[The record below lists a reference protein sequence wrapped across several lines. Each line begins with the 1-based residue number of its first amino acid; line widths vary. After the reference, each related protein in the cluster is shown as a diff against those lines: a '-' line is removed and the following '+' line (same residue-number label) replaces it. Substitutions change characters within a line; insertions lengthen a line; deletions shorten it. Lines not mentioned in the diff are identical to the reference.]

1 MAGGGEELKLLGMWA
16 SPFALRAKLALS
28 FKGLSYDYVEEDFKN
43 KSDVLL
49 SSNPVHK
56 KVPVLIHKGNPI
68 CESQVIVQYIDEVFP
83 DAGVTLLPADPHDRA
98 VARFWAAYI
107 DEKLFSAWILVFR
120 SKTEEEKAEA
130 VKQTFAV
137 VEKLEGALSE
147 CSKGKPF
154 FGGDTVGYVDVVL
167 GGFVAWV
174 HAIEEVFGLN
184 QFDAA
189 KTPLL
194 AAWLERF
201 DELDAVKE
209 VMPDIGRLVELA
221 KMRQAQAA
229 GAAAAAAER
238 WIAMAGGGDDL
249 KMLGVYVSPF
259 PLRVKLALS
268 FKGLSF
274 EYVEEDLHNKSDLL
288 VSSNPVHKRT
298 PVLIHNGKPISE
310 SMVIVQY
317 LDEAFPGADA
327 ALLPSDPLDR
337 AVARFWASYIDDKL
351 FSAWKMVFK
360 GKTEEEKAEGRKQT
374 FAVAETLEGALRE
387 CSKGKPFFGGDAVGY
402 VDVAL
407 GGFVP
412 WVHAMEEL
420 FGLKQFDAAKTPLL
434 AAWLERVGELEAYKA
449 VMPDA
454 GMMIEFKKK
463 QAQEAAAAAAAAAA
477 AEA

>member
-1 MAGGGEELKLLGMWA
+1 
-16 SPFALRAKLALS
+16 
-28 FKGLSYDYVEEDFKN
+28 
-43 KSDVLL
+43 
-49 SSNPVHK
+49 
-56 KVPVLIHKGNPI
+56 
-68 CESQVIVQYIDEVFP
+68 
-83 DAGVTLLPADPHDRA
+83 
-98 VARFWAAYI
+98 
-107 DEKLFSAWILVFR
+107 
-120 SKTEEEKAEA
+120 
-130 VKQTFAV
+130 
-137 VEKLEGALSE
+137 
-147 CSKGKPF
+147 
-154 FGGDTVGYVDVVL
+154 
-167 GGFVAWV
+167 
-174 HAIEEVFGLN
+174 
-184 QFDAA
+184 
-189 KTPLL
+189 
-194 AAWLERF
+194 
-201 DELDAVKE
+201 
-209 VMPDIGRLVELA
+209 
-221 KMRQAQAA
+221 
-229 GAAAAAAER
+229 
-238 WIAMAGGGDDL
+238 MAGGGDDL

-317 LDEAFPGADA
+317 LDEAFPGAGA

-337 AVARFWASYIDDKL
+337 AVARFWASYIDDKVIRMITVHQFSHASFSDDFGADRMMQL

-387 CSKGKPFFGGDAVGY
+387 CYKGKPFFGGDAVGF

-420 FGLKQFDAAKTPLL
+420 FGLRQFDAATTPLL

-463 QAQEAAAAAAAAAA
+463 QAQEAAA
-477 AEA
+477 

>member
-1 MAGGGEELKLLGMWA
+1 MDKAILTFDRHG
-16 SPFALRAKLALS
+16 
-28 FKGLSYDYVEEDFKN
+28 YDYVEEDFKN

-49 SSNPVHK
+49 SSNPVRK
-56 KVPVLIHKGNPI
+56 KVPVLIHKGKPI

-229 GAAAAAAER
+229 AAAAAAA
-238 WIAMAGGGDDL
+238 AMAGGGDDL

-317 LDEAFPGADA
+317 LDEAFPGAGA

-454 GMMIEFKKK
+454 GMMIEILYQNITKK
-463 QAQEAAAAAAAAAA
+463 QSSGLFVETADFRAQANIIWA
-477 AEA
+477 

>member
-1 MAGGGEELKLLGMWA
+1 MFIGSYCRTVYLRHVPSLLPSGY
-16 SPFALRAKLALS
+16 STKILIQ
-28 FKGLSYDYVEEDFKN
+28 GNQQN
-43 KSDVLL
+43 KS
-49 SSNPVHK
+49 
-56 KVPVLIHKGNPI
+56 
-68 CESQVIVQYIDEVFP
+68 Q
-83 DAGVTLLPADPHDRA
+83 
-98 VARFWAAYI
+98 
-107 DEKLFSAWILVFR
+107 KLQIIE
-120 SKTEEEKAEA
+120 TC
-130 VKQTFAV
+130 
-137 VEKLEGALSE
+137 LE
-147 CSKGKPF
+147 
-154 FGGDTVGYVDVVL
+154 
-167 GGFVAWV
+167 
-174 HAIEEVFGLN
+174 H
-184 QFDAA
+184 
-189 KTPLL
+189 
-194 AAWLERF
+194 
-201 DELDAVKE
+201 
-209 VMPDIGRLVELA
+209 
-221 KMRQAQAA
+221 
-229 GAAAAAAER
+229 

-288 VSSNPVHKRT
+288 LSSNPVHKRT

-317 LDEAFPGADA
+317 LDEAFPGAGAGA
-327 ALLPSDPLDR
+327 ALLPSDPHDR

-374 FAVAETLEGALRE
+374 FAVVETLEGALRE

-412 WVHAMEEL
+412 WVQAMEEL
-420 FGLKQFDAAKTPLL
+420 YGLRQFDAATTPLL

-463 QAQEAAAAAAAAAA
+463 QAQQAAAAAAADA